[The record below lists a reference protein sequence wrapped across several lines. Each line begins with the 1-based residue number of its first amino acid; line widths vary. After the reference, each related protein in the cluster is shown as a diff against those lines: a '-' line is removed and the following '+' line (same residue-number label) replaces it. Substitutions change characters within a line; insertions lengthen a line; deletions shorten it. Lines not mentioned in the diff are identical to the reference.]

1 MASAGAELQ
10 PAVRRVRSVALTP
23 GLWVYVCPCGFR
35 YRAARVTRASGHHA
49 CYCFKCKSREG
60 KHYKVMD
67 ERIEYRTNPNGTLN
81 CECFPLLRLAH
92 PVRNA
97 VGAVKRIYL
106 AGVWKGDACVESVTA
121 VTLDG
126 ITPAMSLWLAA
137 VEPERLRRSVREAYK
152 SRPGIDWRTQ
162 RLDFMVLRFLRESRE
177 PTLFK

>member
-1 MASAGAELQ
+1 METAGAELQ
-10 PAVRRVRSVALTP
+10 PAVRRVRSVTLAP
-23 GLWVYVCPCGFR
+23 GTWVYVCPCGFR
-35 YRAARVTRASGHHA
+35 YRAARVARASGQHA
-49 CYCFKCKSREG
+49 CYCFKCKSQEG

-67 ERIEYRTNPNGTLN
+67 ERIEYKRNPNGTLN

-106 AGVWKGDACVESVTA
+106 AGVWKGDARVEHVAT

-137 VEPERLRRSVREAYK
+137 VEPEALRRSVREAYK

-162 RLDFMVLRFLRESRE
+162 PLDFMVLRFLKESRE
-177 PTLFK
+177 PTLF